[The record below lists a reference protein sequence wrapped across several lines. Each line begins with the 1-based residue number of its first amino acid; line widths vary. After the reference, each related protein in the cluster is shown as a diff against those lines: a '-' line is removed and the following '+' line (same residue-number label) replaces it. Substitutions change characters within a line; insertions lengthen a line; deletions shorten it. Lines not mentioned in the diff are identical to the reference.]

1 MGQDCR
7 DRWYKNTKRMHFP
20 VQRIGKK
27 FKEEV
32 GAGIFREIRDQVVYT
47 TQACIEWNRKVAKV
61 LRYICKIED
70 ERDKVYYLSK
80 KLCVQ
85 SILNCIIWLVFL
97 NVIICVYDIENI
109 FLISPPLILPIVQG
123 NGVEAKLR

>member
-1 MGQDCR
+1 
-7 DRWYKNTKRMHFP
+7 MHFP

-27 FKEEV
+27 LKEEV

-70 ERDKVYYLSK
+70 ERDKIYYL
-80 KLCVQ
+80 
-85 SILNCIIWLVFL
+85 
-97 NVIICVYDIENI
+97 
-109 FLISPPLILPIVQG
+109 
-123 NGVEAKLR
+123 